1 MKKDLGD
8 RIANNSSLN
17 RYKRILEKE
26 LLKMRND
33 FLKMSKSMC
42 DNTLMQFFSRD
53 LTNIQ

>member
-26 LLKMRND
+26 LLKMRNEMT
-33 FLKMSKSMC
+33 F
-42 DNTLMQFFSRD
+42 
-53 LTNIQ
+53 